1 MHSKR
6 PADLP
11 VSGERRSFAGKELH
25 AYTGRDNRLP
35 RQIARCGRACRRG
48 LSSNGTELLG
58 KASFRPDNKYAYRA
72 RRKVTPPRR
81 WKWPTSS
88 PAAPMRCTES
98 LPRST
103 NDRKPVASSLP
114 ARCAASVCFGGG
126 ALLCCSRC
134 RSVALSHE
142 SCLRFA
148 LRPIHGFVGSPVPLA
163 FSPALVSG
171 LGAAPEDRDT
181 QTSNHTKAD
190 HR

>member
-1 MHSKR
+1 LSLSRCPQCFHSANIKAPLERARAFPCHRR
-6 PADLP
+6 PSARAEAP
-11 VSGERRSFAGKELH
+11 
-25 AYTGRDNRLP
+25 TGARAAPRRLP
-35 RQIARCGRACRRG
+35 LKKSEARAPARKV
-48 LSSNGTELLG
+48 L
-58 KASFRPDNKYAYRA
+58 FRPKKA
-72 RRKVTPPRR
+72 
-81 WKWPTSS
+81 
-88 PAAPMRCTES
+88 AAPMRCTAS
-98 LPRST
+98 LPSST
-103 NDRKPVASSLP
+103 TDRKPVASSLP

-126 ALLCCSRC
+126 APLSCGC